1 MVVCNMQWNERLL
14 QLWKTMYRIYKIP
27 AIVAIILFLKTLMLH
42 LYDQVLFCDIT
53 SIVPFFH
60 SQATVIMRL
69 PFYFSLMER
78 RPIGERS
85 GKSSSMHWGL
95 QKQLKGILLQEARHQ
110 IYHHLPQWTHLITFN
125 APIVTEDST
134 KVLQIDTFQNVKI

>member
-1 MVVCNMQWNERLL
+1 MVVCNMQWNEWLL

-27 AIVAIILFLKTLMLH
+27 AIVAIIPFLKTLMLH

-110 IYHHLPQWTHLITFN
+110 TYHHLPQWTHLITFN

>member
-1 MVVCNMQWNERLL
+1 MVVCNMQWNKWLL

-27 AIVAIILFLKTLMLH
+27 AIVAIILSLKTLMLN
-42 LYDQVLFCDIT
+42 LYDQVLLND
-53 SIVPFFH
+53 SLMFFD

-110 IYHHLPQWTHLITFN
+110 TYHHLPQWTHLITFN

>member
-1 MVVCNMQWNERLL
+1 MVVCNMQWNEWLL

-27 AIVAIILFLKTLMLH
+27 AIVTIILFLKTLMLH

-110 IYHHLPQWTHLITFN
+110 TYHHLPQWTHLITFN

>member
-1 MVVCNMQWNERLL
+1 MVVCNMQWNEWLL

-27 AIVAIILFLKTLMLH
+27 AIIAIILFLKTLMLH

-125 APIVTEDST
+125 AHIVIEDSM
-134 KVLQIDTFQNVKI
+134 KVRQIDTFQNVKI

>member
-1 MVVCNMQWNERLL
+1 MVVCNVQWNEWLL
-14 QLWKTMYRIYKIP
+14 QSWKTMYRTYKIP
-27 AIVAIILFLKTLMLH
+27 AIVAIILSLKTLMLN
-42 LYDQVLFCDIT
+42 LYDQVLFCDMT
-53 SIVPFFH
+53 FFH

-110 IYHHLPQWTHLITFN
+110 TYHHLLQWTHLITFN